1 MSHPTANW
9 HGVILRPLMIVAAKM
24 RRGDTAYRFQ
34 MGELIQG
41 D

>member
-1 MSHPTANW
+1 MYTKIRNGS
-9 HGVILRPLMIVAAKM
+9 LMIAAAKM

-34 MGELIQG
+34 MGDLIQG

>member
-9 HGVILRPLMIVAAKM
+9 HRVILRPLMIAAAKM

-34 MGELIQG
+34 MGDLIQG